1 MDIMK
6 LGTQLLMSKI
16 GNNQADPGA
25 VQNMLGSL
33 LGAGDSLDI
42 TGLLGS
48 LQSGG
53 MGDIVQSWLGD
64 GANAPIS
71 AEQVKNVIDE
81 SKLSQLASMLQTD
94 ENTVL
99 SGLQDAV
106 PQMVDNA
113 SSGGNL
119 LDSIGGISGAANLA
133 KGLFN

>member
-42 TGLLGS
+42 TGLLGN

-64 GANAPIS
+64 GDNAPIS
-71 AEQVKNVIDE
+71 ADQVKNVVDE

-94 ENTVL
+94 EKSVL

-119 LDSIGGISGAANLA
+119 LESIGGISGTANLA
-133 KGLFN
+133 KGFFS